1 MIGKNINIVIRFEL
15 NMSILRVGLIEDQIL
30 FRKGMKAIIH
40 EWKEMDVT
48 LEACNGIEAVTMLEE
63 IKVHPD
69 VLLLDLTLSADG
81 TEALNGIDLTI
92 HIRSAY
98 PGIRILILS
107 VHQHEDYIAHLIE
120 LGAHG
125 YLVKD
130 TDPEEVRT
138 AIHAV
143 YEKGFYLN
151 ERTMKAI
158 QHGLSKKKAS
168 KMPFAA
174 SANLTSREKEIL
186 DLVCR
191 QLTTEEIAEKLYI
204 SVKTVNGHRY
214 NLLQK
219 TGVRN
224 TAGLVVFALK
234 NDLVNIDRYKL

>member
-1 MIGKNINIVIRFEL
+1 MYSPVLSYMKII
-15 NMSILRVGLIEDQIL
+15 RVGLIEDQIL

-48 LEACNGIEAVTMLEE
+48 LEASNGVEAITMLKE
-63 IKVHPD
+63 IKEHPD
-69 VLLLDLTLSADG
+69 VLLLDLTLSAGGAD
-81 TEALNGIDLTI
+81 ALNGIDLTV
-92 HIRSAY
+92 HIRSTY
-98 PGIRILILS
+98 PEIKILILS

-130 TDPEEVRT
+130 TDPEEVRG

-143 YEKGFYLN
+143 VEKGFYLN

-158 QHGLSKKKAS
+158 QHGLSKKKTVKAS
-168 KMPFAA
+168 FL
-174 SANLTSREKEIL
+174 SATNLTSREKEIL

-191 QLTTEEIAEKLYI
+191 QLTTEEIAERLYI